1 MECTPKIR
9 LAIADDQKLFLK
21 GLKFIINDF
30 ENIELVMEAENGKVL
45 IEKVAQDPPDVILM
59 DLKMPV
65 MDGIEATQ
73 YLKKHQPEIKIILL
87 TMYNEE
93 RLIAHMMKIG
103 ANGYLLKDE
112 EPEVVRAAIETVVA
126 QGFYFNDYVSKA
138 LLKGVKSNQKTNF
151 EAFPATS
158 AETKL
163 SRREVEVLQLIC
175 KEQTTAEI
183 AQQLFISS
191 RTVEGHRKKLLEKT
205 GVKNTAGL
213 VIYAY
218 RNGLISTL

>member
-1 MECTPKIR
+1 MNEQPSIK

-21 GLKFIINDF
+21 GLKFLVSEF
-30 ENIELVMEAENGKVL
+30 ENIELVLEAENGRDL
-45 IEKVAQDPPDVILM
+45 LEKMETIQPDVILM

-65 MDGIEATQ
+65 MDGIEATEI
-73 YLKKHQPEIKIILL
+73 LKSRDSSVKIILL

-112 EPEVVRAAIETVVA
+112 EPEVLREAIEAVMDR
-126 QGFYFNDYVSKA
+126 GFFFNEYVSKA
-138 LLKGVKSNQKTNF
+138 LVKGLRMKGKPTLQSVAPQA
-151 EAFPATS
+151 EA
-158 AETKL
+158 KL
-163 SRREVEVLQLIC
+163 TRRELEVLQLIC
-175 KEQTTAEI
+175 QEKTNSQIAE
-183 AQQLFISS
+183 QLFLSP
-191 RTVEGHRKKLLEKT
+191 RTVEGHRRKLIEKV

-218 RNGLISTL
+218 RNGLMSNT